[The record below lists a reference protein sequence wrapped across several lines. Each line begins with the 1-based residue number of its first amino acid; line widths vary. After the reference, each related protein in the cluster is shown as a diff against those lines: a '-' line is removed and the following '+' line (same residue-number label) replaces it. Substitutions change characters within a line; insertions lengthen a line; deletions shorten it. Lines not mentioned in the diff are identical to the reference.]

1 MSLTPSA
8 APSVPQD
15 RIALSRRLY
24 ELADTINARGAD
36 ALRARIELRA
46 LLAMFRDDTPRQ

>member
-46 LLAMFRDDTPRQ
+46 LLAMFRDDIPRQ